1 MAPGCPCLP
10 ERASWLVSWPSVSLS
25 VIQALI
31 ILTPMPHIRAPARRP
46 GGFPASRLFPLP
58 FLPPM
63 LPCSSI
69 RLVNETPSIFS
80 SPVPPWSCSYSLQ
93 QHYHT
98 LSYPISWEPGVRPN
112 PCPGRQAH
120 WVERQQGSPA
130 LAKKLGES
138 GGWEGRRTMPA
149 WTTSSPGRGQSVYP
163 QSCHA
168 HGHHTHGLLIRPSH
182 HLGCC
187 LPPLPQCHHRGLS
200 NHRSDPVLLS
210 QEPLLTFAGQ
220 FPHTSAHFVGTR
232 ALLLPHC
239 DPPGPHSA
247 HGLLRKPRGSQTR
260 FCISSLGPEV

>member
-1 MAPGCPCLP
+1 MAPGCLRLP
-10 ERASWLVSWPSVSLS
+10 ERVSWSVSWPSVSLS
-25 VIQALI
+25 MIQALI
-31 ILTPMPHIRAPARRP
+31 ILTPTPHIRAPARRP
-46 GGFPASRLFPLP
+46 GGFPSSRLFPLP

-69 RLVNETPSIFS
+69 RLVNETPSILS
-80 SPVPPWSCSYSLQ
+80 SPVPPWSCSYCLQ

-138 GGWEGRRTMPA
+138 RGWREEGPCRPGPPAAQGVARVSTPKAAMPVA
-149 WTTSSPGRGQSVYP
+149 TTLMVSPSVLP
-163 QSCHA
+163 
-168 HGHHTHGLLIRPSH
+168 H

-210 QEPLLTFAGQ
+210 Q
-220 FPHTSAHFVGTR
+220 
-232 ALLLPHC
+232 
-239 DPPGPHSA
+239 
-247 HGLLRKPRGSQTR
+247 
-260 FCISSLGPEV
+260 SLS

>member
-168 HGHHTHGLLIRPSH
+168 HGHHTHGLLIRPSPPPGVLPAPTSSMPSQGSFKPQIRPRSPQPRASLDLCWSISPH
-182 HLGCC
+182 QRTLRGNTCPVA
-187 LPPLPQCHHRGLS
+187 PPLRPPWAPFSPRSSQKTPGVTDAFLHQLS
-200 NHRSDPVLLS
+200 RS
-210 QEPLLTFAGQ
+210 
-220 FPHTSAHFVGTR
+220 
-232 ALLLPHC
+232 
-239 DPPGPHSA
+239 
-247 HGLLRKPRGSQTR
+247 
-260 FCISSLGPEV
+260 